1 MHDIPYN
8 DNMNGKYAFG
18 FGIRENY
25 TEICKQM
32 VNNHPS
38 ILTNRVAIIFTQQSP
53 KTGKCLYE
61 TGEFSEYILNGN
73 YVLEVNVACE

>member
-1 MHDIPYN
+1 MHDSIRYN

-32 VNNHPS
+32 VNIHP
-38 ILTNRVAIIFTQQSP
+38 
-53 KTGKCLYE
+53 G
-61 TGEFSEYILNGN
+61 
-73 YVLEVNVACE
+73 